1 MTERAEEE
9 PEPDEPEPD
18 DEPGSA
24 PSVASIVPTVGGSG
38 SREFEYRTDL
48 ISVAELTDG
57 STLAEKLGKASVDGW
72 DLVDILDGG
81 DQKVVLLRKPKRP
94 KTESRPVGFAVR
106 RSS

>member
-1 MTERAEEE
+1 MTESAEEE

-24 PSVASIVPTVGGSG
+24 QSVASMVPTVGGSG
-38 SREFEYRTDL
+38 SREYEYRTEL
-48 ISVAELTDG
+48 VTLAELTDG
-57 STLAEKLGKASVDGW
+57 KTLAEKLGKASVDGW

-81 DQKVVLLRKPKRP
+81 EQRVVLLRKPKRP

-106 RSS
+106 STS

>member
-18 DEPGSA
+18 EEPGSA
-24 PSVASIVPTVGGSG
+24 RSGSAMVPTVGGSG
-38 SREFEYRTDL
+38 SREYEYRTEL
-48 ISVAELTDG
+48 LSVVQLTDG
-57 STLAEKLGKASVDGW
+57 TTLSDKLGKASADGW

-81 DQKVVLLRKPKRP
+81 DQRVLLLRKPKRP

-106 RSS
+106 SSS